1 MSAKNTKNAAGIY
14 KLINKRTGESY
25 IGQSKN
31 IDERCKRHFNE
42 LEKGMHNNSDLQ
54 EDFNK
59 GDKFSIEILEEIDIS
74 DSKRLRQELES
85 KEVYWIHKERTYLAG
100 YNKTPG
106 GEYDKLL
113 GDIDHSG
120 GRLGGQYSSKVLD
133 QESWDLTNKSKLDRY
148 YGVSNDE
155 KCYLGDSYD
164 DFNENLNE
172 EDNIKSDKEILLDKL
187 HQITGDEILNES
199 FLDKLKD
206 FDLDVFSA
214 RRIVDSMENFIE
226 YNDLDVNIDLN
237 ECIMKCIEKE
247 FVNQ

>member
-1 MSAKNTKNAAGIY
+1 MVEKDTKNTAGIY
-14 KLINKRTGESY
+14 KLTNKRTEESY

-74 DSKRLRQELES
+74 DSKKLRQELES

-133 QESWDLTNKSKLDRY
+133 QESWDLTNKSKLERY
-148 YGVSNDE
+148 YGVSTHE
-155 KCYLGDSYD
+155 KSYLEDSFSE
-164 DFNENLNE
+164 FNEDLKK
-172 EDNIKSDKEILLDKL
+172 DIIKSDKEILIDRL
-187 HQITGDEILNES
+187 HQITGDEILKES
-199 FLDKLKD
+199 FLEILKN
-206 FDLDVFSA
+206 FNLDVFSA

-226 YNDLDVNIDLN
+226 SNDLDVNTDLN
-237 ECIMKCIEKE
+237 ECLMKFIKKE
-247 FVNQ
+247 LVNQ